1 MSGLPFNKRKK
12 IIIEAA
18 IIIGVLLTV
27 AIVSFFVLMACD
39 VIYFDD
45 GIAFNAELFRSFSTA
60 WYGWIVFI
68 LIQSALTML
77 LCIVPGISMAF
88 IVLCTTI
95 YPNSTQAFAIS
106 YISVVI
112 SSLVMYLLGRFGGY
126 KLTERLLGKEECEK
140 AVSLLGAKSV
150 VYFPLMMLFPV
161 FPDDALVML
170 AGTVRMKLRWFIPS
184 ILFGRGIGIATIVF
198 GISLIPFESFTTVY
212 DWIVFIT
219 VCMIWIYIVF
229 SAANKLSNRIDKI
242 REKNGGED
250 GDKTEE

>member
-161 FPDDALVML
+161 FPDDALCLV
-170 AGTVRMKLRWFIPS
+170 AGMTKMKYWYLIIVS
-184 ILFGRGIGIATIVF
+184 LTYHALELGLFCF
-198 GISLIPFESFTTVY
+198 F
-212 DWIVFIT
+212 
-219 VCMIWIYIVF
+219 
-229 SAANKLSNRIDKI
+229 
-242 REKNGGED
+242 GGELINWSQLSFID
-250 GDKTEE
+250 WFMFINIILIDIILLFTLEKKIKK